1 MKGVN
6 RYIPNSPY
14 QEMALELLMD
24 DTVPLVIIQSN
35 AGFGKSYLIL
45 DATLQKL
52 FQDNQYDKIFLVK
65 PTILAQRFQY
75 ICHERVSES
84 ARLSFHRISGT
95 SGYSSDTLATDFPT
109 PNSSRAA
116 GRGVDRACPSQ
127 FAKQIG
133 RAATAAVHEFFAWDC
148 FPFWAE

>member
-95 SGYSSDTLATDFPT
+95 SGYSSNTRATDFPT
-109 PNSSRAA
+109 PNSS
-116 GRGVDRACPSQ
+116 
-127 FAKQIG
+127 
-133 RAATAAVHEFFAWDC
+133 
-148 FPFWAE
+148 